1 MNNRNNHQGQVFT
14 LKNIV
19 IYSNHAFYN
28 LFKYL
33 LEIEIKSFNSGCR
46 EIYHKCCSL
55 RPLLNNAYEQ
65 KLLY

>member
-1 MNNRNNHQGQVFT
+1 MTNRDNQQGQGFS

-19 IYSNHAFYN
+19 IYSNHVFYKC
-28 LFKYL
+28 FKYL

-46 EIYHKCCSL
+46 EIYHKCRSL

-65 KLLY
+65 K